1 MKKETTEMDP
11 AEKESL
17 DALKSLLIQPETDRL
32 AVLENRLDD
41 PMTRA
46 NEISRSLPEAVSLS
60 VMEGDRLTRV
70 IQPVIDDSLKESVRK
85 NPKALADAIFPAL
98 GPGIRKAITATIMG
112 MIQSLN
118 QVLNHSFSIQ
128 GLKWRFEAF
137 RTGRQFAEV
146 VMLNTLVYQVEQI
159 FLVHSD
165 TGIVLEH
172 VVAEGAM

>member
-1 MKKETTEMDP
+1 MGSPNTDNESKKKESTEE
-11 AEKESL
+11 ASI
-17 DALKSLLIQPETDRL
+17 DALKHLLFQPESDRL
-32 AVLENRLDD
+32 AMLENRLDD

-112 MIQSLN
+112 
-118 QVLNHSFSIQ
+118 
-128 GLKWRFEAF
+128 
-137 RTGRQFAEV
+137 
-146 VMLNTLVYQVEQI
+146 
-159 FLVHSD
+159 
-165 TGIVLEH
+165 
-172 VVAEGAM
+172 